1 MFTPT
6 FSFLTSPGT
15 SGRSCQPAFGSS
27 SARRGPAG
35 ARVGRLLSAL
45 MKCIYSARLGPGPAH
60 HREEWETCSLVCSAP
75 RRSPGLPLPR
85 GAGPGWSGRS
95 SWGLQAE
102 APLLPGARAGWVPP
116 STASPSPHG
125 AQLPSGRSAAWACP
139 APHPIVPAPPREV
152 SGGMSRLCL
161 PFLPFGF
168 VGEGMC
174 GVGATGKRWIMCL
187 FFNSKKKPTSR
198 IPVCSPWTWAFRL
211 LPLTE
216 EEAASGHGQPRS
228 APPCTLARSC

>member
-1 MFTPT
+1 MSAQPHAG
-6 FSFLTSPGT
+6 LQGCPSPEGP
-15 SGRSCQPAFGSS
+15 GR
-27 SARRGPAG
+27 AG
-35 ARVGRLLSAL
+35 AAGAAGGCRLRLHCSREPGPGGCRLAQPPPPPT
-45 MKCIYSARLGPGPAH
+45 ARSSLQGAQPPGPA
-60 HREEWETCSLVCSAP
+60 RP
-75 RRSPGLPLPR
+75 
-85 GAGPGWSGRS
+85 
-95 SWGLQAE
+95 
-102 APLLPGARAGWVPP
+102 
-116 STASPSPHG
+116 
-125 AQLPSGRSAAWACP
+125 
-139 APHPIVPAPPREV
+139 PHPIVPAPPREV

-228 APPCTLARSC
+228 APSLHARSQLLRPHPRFLSSPLSGTDVKQWGGLAWPSPWPRPRPDSLSLWS

>member
-1 MFTPT
+1 
-6 FSFLTSPGT
+6 
-15 SGRSCQPAFGSS
+15 
-27 SARRGPAG
+27 
-35 ARVGRLLSAL
+35 

-116 STASPSPHG
+116 STASPSPTARSSLQG
-125 AQLPSGRSAAWACP
+125 AQLPGP
-139 APHPIVPAPPREV
+139 ARPPHPIVPAPPREV

-228 APPCTLARSC
+228 APSLHARSQLLRPHPRFLSSPLSGTDVKQWGGLAWPSLWPRPRPDSLSLWS

>member
-1 MFTPT
+1 
-6 FSFLTSPGT
+6 
-15 SGRSCQPAFGSS
+15 
-27 SARRGPAG
+27 
-35 ARVGRLLSAL
+35 

-139 APHPIVPAPPREV
+139 APSSHRPRAPTGGLWRNVPSLPP
-152 SGGMSRLCL
+152 LLALWFC
-161 PFLPFGF
+161 
-168 VGEGMC
+168 GEGMC

-228 APPCTLARSC
+228 APSLHARSQLLRPHPRFLSSPLSGTDVKQWGGLAWPSLWPRPRPDSLSLWS